1 MTTAS
6 SVLDVFV
13 GVDGGGRTP
22 GRVVLALKLL
32 RISRRFHSDI
42 VRSEDRGKTW
52 WTRDVWCSDCLATAN
67 LVSER
72 TVLNAKS
79 VESVFELVVK
89 MGLAFVNV
97 VTGLV

>member
-42 VRSEDRGKTW
+42 VRSEDRGTVKE
-52 WTRDVWCSDCLATAN
+52 RRN
-67 LVSER
+67 MLVRCEY
-72 TVLNAKS
+72 VVVNAI
-79 VESVFELVVK
+79 
-89 MGLAFVNV
+89 
-97 VTGLV
+97 